1 MLTKGQ
7 QVLTFYL
14 FGTFEFENI
23 SELSLDQKSYLEPNI
38 ERFEVQWFFV
48 FKKVEKVLVELFH
61 ERVNRGT
68 IEVVRDSNHGIKI
81 QSCIG

>member
-61 ERVNRGT
+61 ERVNKNNPR
-68 IEVVRDSNHGIKI
+68 
-81 QSCIG
+81 